1 MNIGKALIV
10 VVFVAAA
17 AGIFFY
23 ARGGGATA
31 GAASTAGGTSP
42 GTDQTEIVFLYS
54 TEKKEWVEACAS
66 AFKAQ
71 EPGIKVTL
79 QGQGS
84 LDAAQALLD
93 AKAKP
98 TLWSP
103 ADSSVLALTDSD
115 YRTRNGNTS
124 LWAIGGALAPQPLV
138 LTPLVW
144 VAWEDRAD
152 VLQKSGGGVV
162 NWKSI
167 HSAVAS
173 PQGWPAVGG
182 KPDWGF
188 VKLGHTD
195 PTRSNSGVQALLL
208 MTLEYYGK
216 RRGLEVG
223 DVLKPEYQTFVK
235 ETEKGVTRFETSTG
249 TFMTEMVL
257 YGPSKYDIAVV
268 YENLAI
274 AQVENARGR
283 WGNLKIYY
291 PALTVWSDHP
301 IVLIDQPWV
310 TPAQQAAARKWV
322 DFLRAR
328 PQQELALRFGF
339 RPSDPTVPLKS
350 ADPSNPFN
358 RLAGNGVKVDLP
370 PVADTPDG
378 AVVRALLT
386 MWSRLVAK

>member
-1 MNIGKALIV
+1 
-10 VVFVAAA
+10 
-17 AGIFFY
+17 
-23 ARGGGATA
+23 
-31 GAASTAGGTSP
+31 
-42 GTDQTEIVFLYS
+42 
-54 TEKKEWVEACAS
+54 
-66 AFKAQ
+66 
-71 EPGIKVTL
+71 
-79 QGQGS
+79 
-84 LDAAQALLD
+84 
-93 AKAKP
+93 
-98 TLWSP
+98 
-103 ADSSVLALTDSD
+103 
-115 YRTRNGNTS
+115 
-124 LWAIGGALAPQPLV
+124 
-138 LTPLVW
+138 
-144 VAWEDRAD
+144 
-152 VLQKSGGGVV
+152 
-162 NWKSI
+162 
-167 HSAVAS
+167 
-173 PQGWPAVGG
+173 
-182 KPDWGF
+182 
-188 VKLGHTD
+188 
-195 PTRSNSGVQALLL
+195 